1 MRLFICEKPSQ
12 AREIARFVG
21 ATQRGNGCTTGKD
34 VAVTWCIGHL
44 LEQVAPEFYDPQLK
58 TWNIDLLPVLPQRW
72 KMEVKSGTR
81 EQYQA
86 VAAMVAKASEVV
98 IATDADREGEVIARE
113 VLTLAG
119 YQGPVRRL
127 WLSAF
132 DDASVRKALAR
143 LLPGEKTRPMYL
155 SGMGRSRAD
164 WLAGM
169 NLTMALTKAFG
180 TGGKDGVLHCGRV
193 QTPVLGLIVRRER
206 AIAHF
211 VPKTHYV
218 LQAVFEVRGTMVPM
232 AWKMPAQYAD
242 KDGHCLD
249 QKAVQAVAQKISGK
263 TGRLTKVDTTRER
276 ELAPLLYSLGSLQ
289 REASA
294 RYGIK
299 AQAVLDA
306 AQALYEKHKA
316 TSYPRTDCEYLPL
329 SMHGDAQ
336 GILSALSKADPQLAR
351 TVALTDLAAPGRAF
365 NDAKVTAHHAIIPT
379 GNPSVRMA
387 DMSSIEARVYDLVRR
402 RYLAQFLG
410 AFEFNKTVIDLACE
424 GEHFGATGKMPLVQG
439 WKRAYE
445 GMDADRK
452 PTKPAVEKDADDA
465 PQLELPLPAVQV
477 GDQAINRKALVQS
490 TKTKPPK
497 RYTEGTLLGAMESI
511 DKEIDD
517 PRLKKV
523 MQSKEKAGIGTDA
536 TRAAI
541 IEGLFKRMYIAS
553 EGKALKP
560 TDKGNHLITLI
571 ERVIPEMADPVL
583 TALWED
589 QLAKIESG
597 ELALEKFE
605 GWLGLWLKE
614 QIQKIRTQPRMP
626 PAQTPQAPA
635 TAPNTYRPGTTHASN
650 GSVNPAKPAQ
660 EPARAP
666 NPCPACGK
674 PLKRRMAGSGAFWGC
689 SGYPAC
695 KTTLPDVE
703 GAPGRRDASPAP
715 QATTKASGPICSDC
729 GKAMLVR
736 NGARGEFWGCSGYP
750 ACKST
755 RGR

>member
-1 MRLFICEKPSQ
+1 MRLIICEKPSQ

-21 ATQRGNGCTTGKD
+21 ATQRGNGCTTGQD

-44 LEQVAPEFYDPQLK
+44 LEQAAPEFYIPELK
-58 TWNIDLLPVLPQRW
+58 AWNIDLLPVLPQKW
-72 KMEVKSGTR
+72 KMDIKSSTR
-81 EQYQA
+81 EQYQI
-86 VAAMVAKASEVV
+86 VAKMISKASEVV

-119 YQGPVRRL
+119 YRGTVRRL

-132 DDASVRKALAR
+132 DDASVRKALAK
-143 LLPGEKTRPMYL
+143 LMPGEKTFPMYL

-193 QTPVLGLIVRRER
+193 QTPVLALIVRRER
-206 AIAHF
+206 AISNF

-218 LQAVFEVRGTMVPM
+218 LQTVFEVRGTMVPFG
-232 AWKMPAQYAD
+232 WKMPADRLD
-242 KDGHCLD
+242 KDGHCVD
-249 QKAVQAVAQKISGK
+249 QQFVQAVAHKVAGK
-263 TGRLTKVDTTRER
+263 VGRLTKVETTRER

-316 TSYPRTDCEYLPL
+316 TSYPRTDCEHLPV
-329 SMHGDAQ
+329 SMHGDAS
-336 GILSALSKADPQLAR
+336 GILSALAKAGPELGRVIAAADLSK
-351 TVALTDLAAPGRAF
+351 PGRAF
-365 NDAKVTAHHAIIPT
+365 NDSKVTAHHAIIPT
-379 GNPSVRMA
+379 GNPNVRLA
-387 DMSSIEARVYDLVRR
+387 DMSSIESKVYDLVRR

-410 AFEFNKTVIDLACE
+410 AFEFNKTVVELACE
-424 GEHFGATGKMPLVQG
+424 GENFGATGKMPLVQG

-445 GMDADRK
+445 GMVNDK
-452 PTKPAVEKDADDA
+452 KPAAKSGDDQA
-465 PQLELPLPAVQV
+465 PEEVTLPAVQT
-477 GDQAINRKALVQS
+477 GDQAINRKADVQT

-541 IEGLFKRMYIAS
+541 IEGLFKRLYIVN
-553 EGKALKP
+553 EGKSLVP
-560 TDKGNHLITLI
+560 TDKANHLIGLI
-571 ERVIPEMADPVL
+571 EKVTPEMADPVL

-589 QLAKIESG
+589 QLSKIEAG
-597 ELALEKFE
+597 TLQLEKFE
-605 GWLGLWLKE
+605 SWLGLWLNG
-614 QIQKIRTQPRMP
+614 QIEKIRAQAHQARV
-626 PAQTPQAPA
+626 PAQ
-635 TAPNTYRPGTTHASN
+635 RPST
-650 GSVNPAKPAQ
+650 GSQDSVKPMIK
-660 EPARAP
+660 RAP
-666 NPCPACGK
+666 EGPSVVHACPACGK
-674 PLKRRMAGSGAFWGC
+674 PLRRRQSSSGVFLGC

-695 KTTLPDVE
+695 KTTLPERKTPV
-703 GAPGRRDASPAP
+703 
-715 QATTKASGPICSDC
+715 
-729 GKAMLVR
+729 
-736 NGARGEFWGCSGYP
+736 
-750 ACKST
+750 
-755 RGR
+755 